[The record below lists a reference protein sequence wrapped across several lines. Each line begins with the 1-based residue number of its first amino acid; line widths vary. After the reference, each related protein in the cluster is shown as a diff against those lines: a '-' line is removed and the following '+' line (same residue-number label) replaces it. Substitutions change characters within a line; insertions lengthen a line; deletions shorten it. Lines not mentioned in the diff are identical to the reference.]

1 MSQEKISPESMQNQ
15 QELQVQQA
23 TLQSAISAMQNN
35 NPVLAEKICS
45 EYLLTKPSSMPHM
58 QIIAHSL
65 IRRNLFSEA
74 MEKIDLA
81 LKLAPDF
88 APLHEDKGSVF
99 ALQRQF
105 SQAIACLD
113 KAIQLNPNL
122 ANAHKKRAQAF
133 SALGKQES
141 ADLAYEEYLSRDH
154 QAMEVAKGAEH
165 WRAGRL
171 EDAQRQLKGILK
183 DTPDN
188 VDALRFLALTYF
200 DQGNNIS
207 DAEALLRR
215 AIQIKPDFV
224 QGLYTL
230 GSILLEQKK
239 WSDAAD
245 IYIKLS
251 QLKPKEEMAWVGL
264 GNAQSHVGDCD
275 SAIFAYK
282 KALQIK
288 PEAPGVHMAYAHM
301 LKTVGRHNEALAAYR
316 MAILQKPDLGEVY
329 WSMANL
335 KTFKFK
341 ESEVEEMKAQLKKTT
356 LSDQSRVHFNFS
368 LGKAYEDD
376 KDYDGAWHF
385 YHQGNQL
392 QRTLVEYD
400 PVDFELHLQAIK
412 EVFSAD
418 FINKHK
424 VSGNMAEDPIFI
436 VGLPRSGSTLI
447 EQILASHSQV
457 EGTSEL
463 HNIGSIA
470 YATAKY
476 RHDGKTYPQ
485 TMKELLKR
493 DWRGYGKEYLDQ
505 VAHHRVS
512 NTPFFID
519 KMPNNFS
526 HIGLIKLILPNA
538 KIINTRRHPIDSSL
552 GAYKQLFASGQ
563 SFSYDM
569 LELADYYNNYI
580 DIMQHW
586 HEVFPGEI
594 LDVHYE
600 ETVTNLEQQVRRIL
614 DYCKLPFEQSCINF
628 HKTNRHVKTAS
639 SEQVR
644 QPIYKS
650 ALGLSQ
656 KYEKHLDLWHE
667 ELASVISTL
676 PERVVEAV
684 K

>member
-1 MSQEKISPESMQNQ
+1 MSQEQ
-15 QELQVQQA
+15 QLQQ
-23 TLQSAISAMQNN
+23 TSLQSAIAAMQNN
-35 NPVLAEKICS
+35 KPLLAENICN
-45 EYLLTKPSSMPHM
+45 EYLLSHPASMPHI
-58 QIIAHSL
+58 QILCHSL
-65 IRRNLFSEA
+65 IRTNRFKQAKQQVE
-74 MEKIDLA
+74 LA
-81 LKLAPDF
+81 LQLAPDF
-88 APLHEDKGSVF
+88 APLYEDKGSIF
-99 ALQRQF
+99 ALENNF
-105 SQAIACLD
+105 AEALHCFN
-113 KAIQLNPNL
+113 KAIQLNPKL
-122 ANAHKKRAQAF
+122 ASAHKKRAQTL
-133 SALGKQES
+133 SALGEAER
-141 ADLAYEEYLSRDH
+141 ADDAFEEYLSRDEH
-154 QAMEVAKGAEH
+154 ALQVAKGAEH

-171 EDAQRQLKGILK
+171 ADAENQLRQVLKSA
-183 DTPDN
+183 PDN

-200 DQGNNIS
+200 DKGNNTS

-215 AIQIKPDFV
+215 AIQIRPDFV

-239 WSDAAD
+239 WSDAVD
-245 IYIKLS
+245 IYQKIT
-251 QLKPKEEMAWVGL
+251 QYRDDEEMAWVGL

-275 SAIFAYK
+275 AAIIAYS
-282 KALQIK
+282 KALALK

-301 LKTVGRHNEALAAYR
+301 LKTVGRQDDALHSYR
-316 MAILQKPDLGEVY
+316 TAIKQKPSLGEVY

-335 KTFKFK
+335 KTFKFDDDK
-341 ESEVEEMKAQLKKTT
+341 VNQMLAQLKDSG
-356 LSDQSRVHFNFS
+356 LSEQSKVHFNFS
-368 LGKAYEDD
+368 LGKAFEDKQD
-376 KDYDGAWHF
+376 FDRAWHF

-392 QRTLVEYD
+392 QRTQVEYD

-412 EVFSAD
+412 AVFNAD
-418 FINKHK
+418 FVAQKK
-424 VSGNMAEDPIFI
+424 EAGNPAPDPIFI

-463 HNIGSIA
+463 QNIGSIA

-476 RHDGKTYPQ
+476 RTDGKTYPQ
-485 TMKELLKR
+485 TMTELLKR

-505 VAHHRVS
+505 VAHNRVN

-538 KIINTRRHPIDSSL
+538 KIINTRRHPVDSCL

-563 SFSYDM
+563 NFSYDM
-569 LELADYYNNYI
+569 LEIADYYNNYI

-586 HEVFPGEI
+586 HHVFPGEI

-600 ETVTNLEQQVRRIL
+600 ETVTDLENQVKCIL
-614 DYCKLPFEQSCINF
+614 EYCQLPFEQACVNF
-628 HKTNRHVKTAS
+628 HQTQRHVKTAS

-650 ALGLSQ
+650 ALGLSK
-656 KYEKHLDLWHE
+656 KYEQHLNLWQE
-667 ELASVISTL
+667 ELAEVINKL
-676 PERVVEAV
+676 PTAVVRAL